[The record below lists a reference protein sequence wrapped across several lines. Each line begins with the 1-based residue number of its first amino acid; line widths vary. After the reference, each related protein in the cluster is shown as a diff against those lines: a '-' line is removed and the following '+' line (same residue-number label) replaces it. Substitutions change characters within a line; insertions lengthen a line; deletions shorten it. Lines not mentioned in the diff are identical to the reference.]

1 MLKSIMKYSLLI
13 LTICLFLSGTEQ
25 VRAQIR
31 LENICSIYG
40 HEEVRLIGMGIVV
53 GLDGTGD
60 GGKSGPTIR
69 ALAAAMKAMHT
80 PVLDAKEL
88 GNAKNVAIVT
98 VHATIPKTGLH
109 KGQRLDCYISS
120 YLSAKSLRGGRLL
133 ITPLQSDDL
142 NNETVIGTAEGAIV
156 IEDSTQ
162 LTNGRIPKGVI
173 IKDSYF
179 RNEDYLKRIID
190 DSGREPKI
198 RLLLD
203 GPHSS
208 FISARAITERINEA
222 FEFESFGQ
230 QHARAVSPSIIDVR
244 IPKTWQETPI
254 DFIAEVLDLKIN
266 SPHSMSKVQVNSK
279 TGVVIVSGDVELSPV
294 LINHPNLQI
303 SIGTGNT
310 VINGATFKPLSDG
323 QSTRT
328 TSRLDQ
334 LVKALNEL
342 GVPRDAMIEVL
353 RELARSGKLH
363 AIYEEI

>member
-1 MLKSIMKYSLLI
+1 MKSLLFM
-13 LTICLFLSGTEQ
+13 LTICSFSVFSQ
-25 VRAQIR
+25 QINAQIR
-31 LENICSIYG
+31 LESICTVHG

-60 GGKSGPTIR
+60 GGKAGPTIR

-88 GNAKNVAIVT
+88 TNAKNVAIVT
-98 VHATIPKTGLH
+98 VHATIPKTGSH
-109 KGQRLDCYISS
+109 KGQRIDCFVSS

-133 ITPLQSDDL
+133 VTPLQSDDL
-142 NNETVIGTAEGAIV
+142 KNEIVIGTAEGAIV
-156 IEDSTQ
+156 IEDAIQAT
-162 LTNGRIPKGVI
+162 TGRIPMGVI
-173 IKDSYF
+173 VKDSYF
-179 RNEDYLKRIID
+179 RNKDYLQRIVD
-190 DSGREPKI
+190 TSEEKPKI

-208 FISARAITERINEA
+208 FISARTITERINEA
-222 FEFESFGQ
+222 FEFESFGE
-230 QHARAVSPSIIDVR
+230 QHAKAVSPSIIDVQ

-303 SIGTGNT
+303 SIGTGNA
-310 VINGATFKPLSDG
+310 VINGATFKSLSDG

-353 RELARSGKLH
+353 RELSRSGKLH